1 MSLGIAAV
9 KRIVQQEGLRGVYG
23 PLVELFECAD
33 PLMTA
38 VEVAAGGRLFD
49 IVVDTDE
56 TASHLLETLSHDR
69 VGRVTFMPLNQITVC
84 TFLPPFPLIRV
95 QTRRRSE
102 TDQRESRCPRWRC
115 RRQRDRRRCWAS

>member
-69 VGRVTFMPLNQITVC
+69 VGRVTFMPLNQITVR
-84 TFLPPFPLIRV
+84 TLLPFHSLSL
-95 QTRRRSE
+95 RSG
-102 TDQRESRCPRWRC
+102 SR
-115 RRQRDRRRCWAS
+115 